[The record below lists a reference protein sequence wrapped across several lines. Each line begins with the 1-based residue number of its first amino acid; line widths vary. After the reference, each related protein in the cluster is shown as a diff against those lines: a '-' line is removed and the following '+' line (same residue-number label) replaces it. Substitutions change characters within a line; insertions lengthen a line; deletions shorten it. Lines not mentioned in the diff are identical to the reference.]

1 MKCPKCGNTKMFLVA
16 VSSTASYDAENDDL
30 YDLEDSVID
39 DRETAT
45 CAVCD
50 HAGPYEEFEPKEK
63 QNGNQTK

>member
-1 MKCPKCGNTKMFLVA
+1 MFLVA
-16 VSSTASYDAENDDL
+16 VSSTASYDAGNDDL

-50 HAGPYEEFEPKEK
+50 YAGPYEEFEPKEK
-63 QNGNQTK
+63 